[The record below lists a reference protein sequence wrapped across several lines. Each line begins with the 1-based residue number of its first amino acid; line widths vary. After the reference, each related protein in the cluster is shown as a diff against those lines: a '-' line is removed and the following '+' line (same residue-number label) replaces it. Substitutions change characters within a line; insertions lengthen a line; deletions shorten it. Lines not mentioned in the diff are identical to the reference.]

1 MISGQT
7 TEEESFYARRAMQ
20 LRARRPTA
28 SPLPLGEAQ
37 TDATIAAMF
46 ALADDAQRTGGVRAL
61 TDRLAS
67 VIGSTT
73 PAALKPAIF
82 NWVKSSRR
90 KRLDPDGVERLD
102 HPDSLLAQ
110 IASSNG
116 PIAIDCKKTATLALA
131 MMQAIG
137 CVPALTVIRA
147 PGSEEW
153 AHVLAVW
160 LYDRSSEPEPFD
172 PQETHAPG
180 LWPAGAIERAKV
192 YIGGAG

>member
-1 MISGQT
+1 MSQADRFSSIR
-7 TEEESFYARRAMQ
+7 FP
-20 LRARRPTA
+20 RRPAA

-67 VIGSTT
+67 VVGCT
-73 PAALKPAIF
+73 PRAPTSMKQCVF

-110 IASSNG
+110 IAQSGG

-131 MMQAIG
+131 MLQAVG
-137 CVPALTVIRA
+137 CVPALAVIRA
-147 PGSEEW
+147 PGSDEW
-153 AHVLAVW
+153 QHVLALW
-160 LYDRSSEPEPFD
+160 LYDRSSEAEPFD

-180 LWPAGAIERAKV
+180 LWPAGAIERAKL
-192 YIGGAG
+192 YIGGAP